1 MSLSKGKHMA
11 PLEGFEQT
19 LSDSTIM
26 MVDDE
31 PINNA
36 VVQIYLEEE
45 GYYKFVNVDDSRLA
59 MSVLEDAR
67 PDLLLL
73 DLMMPEVSGF
83 EILEQIRAHPKHQH
97 LPVIILTAST
107 DTENKLKALSLG
119 ATDFLA
125 KPLDKSELGLRVR
138 NTLGAKAYQD
148 QLAYYDPLTRL
159 PNRKLFLEELQ
170 WAMKG
175 AKRYD
180 ESLSLLNIEIDNFDN
195 VNDTL
200 GVNAGDE
207 ILSILAARIQTV
219 IRNCDILGRT
229 PGDEDASMKLFHFG
243 KSIFSL
249 LLYRIQ
255 NIESSANIAGR
266 IVEAVRAPIQIGD
279 KDLYL
284 TASIGIANCPV
295 EGDIAS
301 ELLRLA
307 STAKDYAKSSGGNT
321 FQSSSD
327 TINEMYGKRLAL
339 EGKLHKGVE
348 NQEFVLYY
356 QPKIDVQTG
365 IIHGVE
371 ALVRW
376 QSEEGLVYPGQFIP
390 LAEETGLI
398 IPLGEW
404 CLREACRQLKEW
416 QQANLKPI
424 NLSVNLSAKQ
434 FADKVFMDKLKIIIA
449 ESEIDTQYLTLEL
462 TESLLIDD
470 IEEKIKLLESLKN
483 LGMKLS
489 IDDFGT
495 GYSSLS
501 YLRRLPVDELKIDR
515 SFVMEV
521 MAHENSR
528 AIISSIVFLA
538 QKLKLLTVAEGV
550 ETQDELEFLQKLGC
564 DQYQGFI
571 HSRAMPAN
579 ELLALIS

>member
-1 MSLSKGKHMA
+1 MA

-470 IEEKIKLLESLKN
+470 IEDKIKLLESLKN